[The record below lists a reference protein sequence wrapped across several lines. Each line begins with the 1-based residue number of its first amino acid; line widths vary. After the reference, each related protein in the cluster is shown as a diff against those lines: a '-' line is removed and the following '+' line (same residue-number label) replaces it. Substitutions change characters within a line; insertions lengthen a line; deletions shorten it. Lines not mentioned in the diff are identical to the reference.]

1 MKTPNPLNRPLAAA
15 PARPDREGFAL
26 VAALLVV
33 LVLSVLAVGAAW
45 LATSEKKTTLAE
57 STHLRSVYAADA
69 GSEAGINFIR
79 NSDTPPLG
87 TIEQPV
93 AALEGTQDFSY
104 DTVFRERRPRA
115 GWAREYK
122 DYDYTVAALGQA
134 GTNGQA
140 GVSVI
145 VSRLYKEGY

>member
-1 MKTPNPLNRPLAAA
+1 MLADPGHADVGCGLPPGRFGATENNVTALIAA
-15 PARPDREGFAL
+15 KNAPFG
-26 VAALLVV
+26 V
-33 LVLSVLAVGAAW
+33 
-45 LATSEKKTTLAE
+45 
-57 STHLRSVYAADA
+57 
-69 GSEAGINFIR
+69 
-79 NSDTPPLG
+79 
-87 TIEQPV
+87 
-93 AALEGTQDFSY
+93 DFSY